1 MYSTGL
7 ATTALNCLE
16 LLAQAGGG
24 GNFGGSSRSGGG
36 GGFGGGGS
44 SGGGGDGEGIAIML
58 QMLLRFTLHYP
69 QYAIPLWILAAV
81 GLYFGKQTGTDYH
94 VTRTIRRG
102 RKMQEESLQNSSLGL
117 IQQRD
122 PGFELDVFLQRVS
135 NAFITT
141 QQAWSEQD
149 LRLCRAF
156 ISDGVRERFELY
168 IAMQKFENIRNR
180 LIDVSVVE
188 TKVVSITTDTHF
200 DTIHVRVTAS
210 AISYDEDLTSGRRVS
225 GGSDRHPIQFTEVW
239 SFSRRP
245 GVATN
250 TNASLLQGRCPNCG
264 GPVDIVDKAECPQC
278 QSTVNSGQFDWVL
291 AEITQDEEWVVPPV
305 QHVVNGWA
313 QLQQSDPG
321 LNFQHVEDRASV
333 MYWRS
338 MMAIY
343 FDETKYAE
351 PILSADRSGVPSLW
365 ARDGE
370 FWKTPAVGVVE
381 VTACMPADQD
391 EFDRIVVLVRWS
403 ATQAKGDRRRPLML
417 GRQKIYSHAMV
428 LKRKKGASSNAD
440 LAFASFSC
448 TGCGAP
454 IDVGS
459 TSACG
464 FCGASL
470 NDGVSDWVLEDV
482 RPHNMIADL
491 RREDRKDHQIE
502 ADGGTE
508 RLEADRFLNEPEL
521 LTALSRIL
529 AVDGELHK
537 KERDHII
544 NLAERRGVGKEQLK
558 KIFNTATSADIHIRL
573 PENLG
578 QANVFMD
585 HLLRAALVD
594 GKVTRSEFQLLLQTA
609 QQIGWST
616 ADVKM
621 AIARIR
627 KELFQQAKQIMRQRR
642 QG

>member
-1 MYSTGL
+1 MFSTGL
-7 ATTALNCLE
+7 AVIALESLE

-24 GNFGGSSRSGGG
+24 GNFGGGRSSGG
-36 GGFGGGGS
+36 GGFGGRSG
-44 SGGGGDGEGIAIML
+44 GGGGDGEGLAVLL

-69 QYAIPLWILAAV
+69 QYAIPLWVIAGVAF
-81 GLYFGKQTGTDYH
+81 YFSKQAGTDYH

-102 RKMQEESLQNSSLGL
+102 RKLQEESLKNSSLGL

-122 PGFELDVFLQRVS
+122 PGFEMGLFLQRVS

-180 LIDVSVVE
+180 MTDVSVVE
-188 TKVVSITTDTHF
+188 TQVVSITTDTHF

-210 AISYDEDLTSGRRVS
+210 AISYDEDLTSGRRV
-225 GGSDRHPIQFTEVW
+225 GGNSDRHPIQFTEVW

-250 TNASLLQGRCPNCG
+250 PDASVLQGRCPNCG
-264 GPVDIVDKAECPQC
+264 GPVEIVDKAQCPQC

-305 QHVVNGWA
+305 QHVVNGWE
-313 QLQQSDPG
+313 QLQQTDPG

-333 MYWRS
+333 MFWRS
-338 MMAIY
+338 MMSIY
-343 FDETKYAE
+343 FDESKYAE
-351 PILSADRSGVPSLW
+351 PILASDRTSVPSLW

-381 VTACMPADQD
+381 VTECLPASQD

-403 ATQAKGDRRRPLML
+403 ATQAKGDRVRPLL
-417 GRQKIYSHAMV
+417 TGRQKIYSHAMI
-428 LKRKKGASSNAD
+428 LKRKRGASSNAD
-440 LAFASFSC
+440 QAFASFSC
-448 TGCGAP
+448 KGCGAP

-470 NDGVSDWVLEDV
+470 NDGVCDWVLEDV

-491 RREDRKDHQIE
+491 KREDRLDHQIGVQ
-502 ADGGTE
+502 GGTE

-529 AVDGELHK
+529 TVDGELHE
-537 KERDHII
+537 KERAHII
-544 NLAERRGVGKEQLK
+544 DLAKRRGVGKEQLT
-558 KIFNTATSADIHIRL
+558 KIFNTATSADIPIRL

-594 GKVTRSEFQLLLQTA
+594 GKVTRTEFHLLLQTA

-627 KELFQQAKQIMRQRR
+627 KELFQQAKKIIRKRR